1 MTPITLT
8 THGHR
13 IDTDPDIFGFL
24 RQSNDL
30 LKDTGFLKN
39 RIEEDGYL
47 FFRDI
52 LDHAESP
59 LALSATYRRVD
70 PSEYHVISDRRITR
84 YRTQRV

>member
-8 THGHR
+8 SHGHR
-13 IDTDPDIFGFL
+13 IDTGPDKFGFL
-24 RQSNDL
+24 RPSNDL
-30 LKDTGFLKN
+30 PKDTGFLEN

-59 LALSATYRRVD
+59 LALSAT
-70 PSEYHVISDRRITR
+70 
-84 YRTQRV
+84 